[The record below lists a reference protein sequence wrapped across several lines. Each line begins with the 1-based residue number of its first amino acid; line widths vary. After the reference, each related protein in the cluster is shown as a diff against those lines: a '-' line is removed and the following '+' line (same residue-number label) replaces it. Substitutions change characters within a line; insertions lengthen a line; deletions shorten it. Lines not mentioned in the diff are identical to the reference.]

1 MGDYG
6 CTWIKLYGFLSSQIF
21 SIEVAKDLVIIIIYF
36 IYIYY
41 VCLSYILR
49 SHVDVRKILWI
60 EAFKKIL
67 LLFRIPGSKR
77 LQFFSVGEW
86 KRVRCTQRGTHK
98 DCRCVQASVQ
108 LTPMLEAASD
118 YSRYH
123 WIRTIL
129 LRDMQPTA
137 SPQRAQEAQRS
148 WNYLWYF
155 GQKLSLSKSLSAS
168 FREETN
174 FCCKL
179 VFSVVSFLTLCHP
192 EAVFIESILLILC
205 LSLTKGL
212 RVHSKC

>member
-1 MGDYG
+1 MGDFG
-6 CTWIKLYGFLSSQIF
+6 CTCTKLYGFLSSQIF
-21 SIEVAKDLVIIIIYF
+21 SIE
-36 IYIYY
+36 YIYTFGRRLGHNNY
-41 VCLSYILR
+41 NTYFMASSWRHLINIFIMFVYHILR
-49 SHVDVRKILWI
+49 SHVDVWKILWI
-60 EAFKKIL
+60 EAIKKIL
-67 LLFRIPGSKR
+67 FLLCIPGSKR
-77 LQFFSVGEW
+77 LQFFSVGGW
-86 KRVRCTQRGTHK
+86 KRVWCAQRGTHK
-98 DCRCVQASVQ
+98 DCRCVPGSIQ

-137 SPQRAQEAQRS
+137 SPQRAQETQRP

-179 VFSVVSFLTLCHP
+179 IFSVLSFLTLCLP
-192 EAVFIESILLILC
+192 E
-205 LSLTKGL
+205 G
-212 RVHSKC
+212 HG